1 MLDDLNT
8 RSAMEESI
16 METPLSELSTKS
28 PVIVVPETTVAEVIG
43 KFRKLSIGCV
53 LVGSVE
59 KVVGIFSERDVLM
72 RLADR
77 YEEASMLPISR
88 FMTSDP
94 EQLDVSAPIAFAL
107 DRMSVGGFR
116 HFPVTRNGR
125 LEGIISVRD
134 ILRFLSEWYPEL
146 IPAKP

>member
-1 MLDDLNT
+1 M
-8 RSAMEESI
+8 
-16 METPLSELSTKS
+16 METPISKLGSKS
-28 PVIVVPETTVAEVIG
+28 PVVVAPETTVAEVVS
-43 KFRKLSIGCV
+43 KLREFSIGCV

-59 KVVGIFSERDVLM
+59 KIVGIFSERDVLM
-72 RLADR
+72 RLADG

-94 EQLDVSAPIAFAL
+94 EQLDVNAPIAFAL

-134 ILRFLSEWYPEL
+134 ILHFLSEWYPEL